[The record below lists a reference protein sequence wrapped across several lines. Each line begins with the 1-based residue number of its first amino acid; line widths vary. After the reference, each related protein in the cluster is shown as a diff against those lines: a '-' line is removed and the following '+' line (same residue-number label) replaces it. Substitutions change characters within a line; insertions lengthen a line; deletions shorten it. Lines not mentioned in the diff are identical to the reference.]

1 MTTRVGIIET
11 GRPSHQLMSQYG
23 DYPHMF
29 MHLLSGEREMQF
41 TAYSVIDTKMPAT
54 AKDQQA
60 WIITGSPAGVYDNL
74 PWIKPLMEF
83 VSEAATQKV
92 PTLGICFGHQLMAQA
107 YGGQVLKSQKGRGI
121 GVHTYEVTAQGQA
134 YFGNNIKTAHLNA
147 AHQDQVTQPP
157 EGATLLLQSD
167 FCNFAGFSY
176 GDYGLSIQPHP
187 EYSVG
192 YERELV
198 KSWQKIDPA
207 PKTVFENAMKSL
219 EGNPSVDATRLVPAL
234 SRFLAGA
241 H

>member
-1 MTTRVGIIET
+1 MSTRVGIIET
-11 GRPSHQLMSQYG
+11 GRPAANLMSQYG

-29 MHLLSGEREMQF
+29 MHLLSGERAMQF
-41 TAYSVIDTKMPAT
+41 IAYSVIDTKMPASV
-54 AKDQQA
+54 KDQQA

-83 VSEAATQKV
+83 VNETAKQKI

-107 YGGQVLKSQKGRGI
+107 YGGQVVKSQKGRGI
-121 GVHTYEVTAQGQA
+121 GVHTYEMTSDGLT
-134 YFGNNIKTAHLNA
+134 YFGSNLKTTHLNA
-147 AHQDQVTQPP
+147 AHQDQVIQPP
-157 EGATLLLQSD
+157 PDATLLLQSE
-167 FCNFAGFSY
+167 FCNYAGFAY
-176 GDYGLSIQPHP
+176 GNHGLSIQPHP
-187 EYSVG
+187 EYSIG

-198 KSWQKIDPA
+198 KNWQKTDPA
-207 PKTVFENAMKSL
+207 PKAVYENAIQSL